1 MKNLKKRIYSPSE
14 YQGYCAY
21 HWSQYTYEKIM
32 SKRALIIID
41 CINEMLH
48 PDGKLSQKGYRN
60 FLEQHQSI
68 THINKVIADARANNS
83 LVVFI
88 SLGFHENYA
97 DCPLSSPLF
106 QNAPKFGILKR
117 WTWST
122 NIYEEVN
129 HKDNDISIH
138 KNRVSAFHHT
148 ELDNI
153 LKEHGVT
160 HILLAGCATDLAINS
175 TARDAHDRDYSVTI
189 LSSCCIAANNED
201 HDNSLRLLGKI
212 TEIL

>member
-1 MKNLKKRIYSPSE
+1 
-14 YQGYCAY
+14 
-21 HWSQYTYEKIM
+21 M

-48 PDGKLSQKGYRN
+48 SDGKLSQKWYRI

-68 THINKVIADARANNS
+68 THINKATADARANNS
-83 LVVFI
+83 LVVFV
-88 SLGFHENYA
+88 SLWFQENYM
-97 DCPLSSPLF
+97 DCPSQSPLF
-106 QNAPKFGILKR
+106 KNVPRFGILRKD
-117 WTWST
+117 TWST
-122 NIYEEVN
+122 SIYEEIDQW
-129 HKDNDISIH
+129 DNDISIH

-201 HDNSLRLLGKI
+201 HDDSLRLLGKI